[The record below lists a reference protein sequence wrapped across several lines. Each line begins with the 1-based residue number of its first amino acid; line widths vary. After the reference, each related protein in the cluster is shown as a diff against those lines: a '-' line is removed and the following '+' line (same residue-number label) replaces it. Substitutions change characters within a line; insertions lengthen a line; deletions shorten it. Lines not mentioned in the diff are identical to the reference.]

1 MVDVAFA
8 AAAAVVAFA
17 FALSTWERW
26 LLRRRPHE
34 LAWTIALALFSVA
47 AGALAYGAGVGWNEP
62 TYKVFYFFGAIAN
75 VPILALGTTYLLCS
89 RRTADLAAAAVG
101 LTVAFAGGVVLEA
114 PLCAPVP
121 RDRLVA
127 GKEVLGVLP
136 RIFAGGFSGL
146 ASLVVIGGALWSA
159 WRIRRGPMVAA
170 NALIAGGTLVTGGSG
185 LLNSVFDEMLAF
197 SVTLLVGI
205 SVIFC
210 GFLVAT
216 AAPRRPPRRELSPA
230 AVDPQGVAAPD
241 VARAAPRSG

>member
-26 LLRRRPHE
+26 LARRRPHE
-34 LAWTIALALFSVA
+34 LAWTIALALFSIA
-47 AGALAYGAGVGWNEP
+47 AAALAYGAGVGWDEP

-75 VPILALGTTYLLCS
+75 VPILALGTTYLLTS
-89 RRTADLAAAAVG
+89 RRVADLAAALVG
-101 LTVAFAGGVVLEA
+101 LTVAFAGGVVLMA
-114 PLCAPVP
+114 PLKAPIP

-127 GKEVLGVLP
+127 GREVLGVLP

-159 WRIRRGPMVAA
+159 WRIRRGRAVVS
-170 NALIAGGTLVTGGSG
+170 NALIAGGTLITGGSG

-216 AAPRRPPRRELSPA
+216 TAPRPAPRRQLNPGPA
-230 AVDPQGVAAPD
+230 GGQASGQLRSEEHAP
-241 VARAAPRSG
+241 AS